1 MPVQVSMKE
10 LLEAGV
16 HFGHQTRRWNPKMK
30 RYIFGKRNGIYIIDL
45 QKTVRLFAE
54 ASEFVT
60 QLAEAGKRI
69 LFVGTKR
76 QAQEVIAEEAER
88 CGEFYVTNRWLGGTL
103 TNFSTLRGSIK
114 RMKEI
119 EERLAD
125 EDNML
130 TKKEILRLE
139 RQLSR
144 MQENLGGIRDLDS
157 LPDALFIVDPKKES
171 IAVAEAN
178 KLGIPVIAIVD
189 TNCDPEQINYVIPGN
204 DDAIRSIRLF
214 SSKVADAYRSGSKQ
228 LEEEMMIESE
238 GADVAVEATAAPAAA
253 SAAPAAEAKKEAK
266 AEAKPE
272 TAAEPEAKAEVKA
285 KDEPA
290 ATEAKAEDKPAE
302 ESVTEKVSE
311 AGEAVAEVAKAVAAK
326 ATEAVGDAAETATDA
341 AKTAAE
347 AAKATAEKVA
357 ETVSGDEGDEAEE
370 KKAAA
375 K

>member
-88 CGEFYVTNRWLGGTL
+88 CGEFHVTNRWLGGTL

-144 MQENLGGIRDLDS
+144 MQENLGGIRELDS

-171 IAVAEAN
+171 IAVSEAN

-189 TNCDPEQINYVIPGN
+189 TNCDPELINYVIPGN

-214 SSKVADAYRSGSKQ
+214 SSKIADAYRAGSKQ

-238 GADVAVEATAAPAAA
+238 GADVQAAPAAA
-253 SAAPAAEAKKEAK
+253 TS
-266 AEAKPE
+266 
-272 TAAEPEAKAEVKA
+272 
-285 KDEPA
+285 
-290 ATEAKAEDKPAE
+290 
-302 ESVTEKVSE
+302 
-311 AGEAVAEVAKAVAAK
+311 
-326 ATEAVGDAAETATDA
+326 
-341 AKTAAE
+341 
-347 AAKATAEKVA
+347 
-357 ETVSGDEGDEAEE
+357 
-370 KKAAA
+370 
-375 K
+375 